1 MDVLLNIV
9 NYILG
14 FGAAVFVPLLMLI
27 IGLIVKMSFKDAFF
41 AALTL
46 GIAFTGMNVLIN
58 FMTGAITPAAQG
70 LAEATGISL
79 PAVDVGW
86 PALSAIA
93 WAWPL
98 GVLCFP
104 LLMVINLI
112 MLLLKLTDSLNVEFC
127 NYWAK
132 LLTTVLTYYLCAAAG
147 MPEGVAIAMGFVAA
161 SVQIILELK
170 IGDAFQPTIER
181 ITGIPGVTVPHAMM
195 LTATVAYPIER
206 LLEKIPAI
214 ENNNADAKWLRKKIG
229 IFGENA
235 VMGFIIGTAMGAI
248 AYRDVQQALTL
259 GVQAAT
265 ALQLFP
271 MVSKLFMQALSPISD
286 AVGDFMKARFKGR
299 ELIIG
304 LDWPILAG
312 SNELWVTCILLIPFE
327 LILAFVLAPVGNI
340 VLPFAGIVNICLV
353 PGLLMVSNGNI
364 IKMLI
369 EGIIIT
375 PVYLLVSSSFAPW
388 VTQLALTYSP
398 DSLANVG
405 GDALISW
412 STLECPDFRWAIAN
426 AFSGNV
432 AGMVVLVGWLAL
444 FVWMLRGFK
453 KRNEALKASE

>member
-1 MDVLLNIV
+1 M
-9 NYILG
+9 
-14 FGAAVFVPLLMLI
+14 
-27 IGLIVKMSFKDAFF
+27 
-41 AALTL
+41 
-46 GIAFTGMNVLIN
+46 
-58 FMTGAITPAAQG
+58 
-70 LAEATGISL
+70 
-79 PAVDVGW
+79 
-86 PALSAIA
+86 
-93 WAWPL
+93 
-98 GVLCFP
+98 
-104 LLMVINLI
+104 
-112 MLLLKLTDSLNVEFC
+112 
-127 NYWAK
+127 
-132 LLTTVLTYYLCAAAG
+132 LTYYLCAAAG

-369 EGIIIT
+369 EGIIVT

>member
-14 FGAAVFVPLLMLI
+14 FGAAVFVPLIMLI

-104 LLMVINLI
+104 LLMVINLV
-112 MLLLKLTDSLNVEFC
+112 MLLLKLTDTLNVDFWNC
-127 NYWAK
+127 WTK

-147 MPEGVAIAMGFVAA
+147 MPEGVAIAMGFLAA

-248 AYRDVQQALTL
+248 AYRDLQQALTL

-375 PVYLLVSSSFAPW
+375 PIYLLVSSSFAPW

-432 AGMVVLVGWLAL
+432 AGIAVLVGWLAL

>member
-14 FGAAVFVPLLMLI
+14 FGAAVFVPLIMLI

-104 LLMVINLI
+104 LLMVINLV
-112 MLLLKLTDSLNVEFC
+112 MLLLKLTDTLNVDFWNC
-127 NYWAK
+127 WTK

-327 LILAFVLAPVGNI
+327 LVLAPVGNI